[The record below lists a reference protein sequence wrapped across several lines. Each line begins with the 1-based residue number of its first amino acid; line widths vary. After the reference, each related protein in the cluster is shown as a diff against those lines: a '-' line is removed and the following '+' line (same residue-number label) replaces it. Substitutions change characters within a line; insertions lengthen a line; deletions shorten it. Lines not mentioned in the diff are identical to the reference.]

1 MEIQPAFSSGFQGV
15 QRGSELVTDATVNIN
30 RQTTSVHEPV
40 TIPETVRQPA
50 PSLEQSLV
58 QLVQGEQLAAANV
71 RSIQAADAM
80 LGAIIDVRV

>member
-1 MEIQPAFSSGFQGV
+1 MEIQSAFASGFQGV

-30 RQTTSVHEPV
+30 RQTTSAREPV
-40 TIPETVRQPA
+40 VIPETVRPSA
-50 PSLEQSLV
+50 PSLEQNLI

-71 RSIQAADAM
+71 RSIQTADAM